1 MDEKVLLVDDE
12 EDFLDALSERMRNR
26 GMQVTTRKSAP
37 EAIQSTEAGDYDVV
51 VLDLLMPGMDGIQA
65 LKILKDKKPD
75 LQVILLTGHATVQ
88 KGIEAMKL
96 GAMDLLEKPADINE
110 LTEKIQKARAR
121 KMILVEKKTEDKIRD
136 ILKSKSW

>member
-1 MDEKVLLVDDE
+1 
-12 EDFLDALSERMRNR
+12 
-26 GMQVTTRKSAP
+26 
-37 EAIQSTEAGDYDVV
+37 
-51 VLDLLMPGMDGIQA
+51 MDGIQA
-65 LKILKDKKPD
+65 LTALKGKKPD

-110 LTEKIQKARAR
+110 LTEKIQKAKAR